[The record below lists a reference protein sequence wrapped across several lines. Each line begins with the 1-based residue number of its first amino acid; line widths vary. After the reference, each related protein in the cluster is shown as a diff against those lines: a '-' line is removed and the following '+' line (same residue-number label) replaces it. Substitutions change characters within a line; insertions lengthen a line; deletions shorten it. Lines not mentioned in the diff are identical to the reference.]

1 LVIDHS
7 DLIHHSAFA
16 FGLRY
21 PAFPSRLQ
29 SRILP
34 GMTDRLPESSLRLGL
49 PSGSLQTSTVELFGR
64 AGYRISIAERSVFP
78 RIDDEKM
85 SAVLFRA
92 QEISRY
98 VVDGIVDFGLTGYD
112 WIVENGNEADVIEI
126 CELVYSRGSAQPAR
140 WVLAVPE
147 ESDVRQPKDFE
158 GKILATELVNTTRK
172 YFAQHGVKVNVEFS
186 WGTTEIKARLL
197 DGIVELTET
206 GSSLRANNLRIV
218 DTLLTSTPRLI
229 ANKAAWAIPWKRE
242 KMENIAMLLRGAI
255 EARAKVG
262 LKMNIPE
269 AALEQVLALLPAEKS
284 PTISRLA
291 DSQWVAAEVILEE
304 KQERELIP
312 VLKRAG
318 ATGIITY
325 PLNKVIP

>member
-1 LVIDHS
+1 
-7 DLIHHSAFA
+7 
-16 FGLRY
+16 
-21 PAFPSRLQ
+21 
-29 SRILP
+29 
-34 GMTDRLPESSLRLGL
+34 MTDRLPESSLRLGL
-49 PSGSLQTSTVELFGR
+49 PSGSLQASTVELFGR
-64 AGYRISIAERSVFP
+64 AGYRVSIAERSVFP
-78 RIDDEKM
+78 RIDDDKM

-98 VVDGIVDFGLTGYD
+98 VVDGIVDCGLTGYD
-112 WIVENGNEADVIEI
+112 WIVENGNENEVVEI
-126 CELVYSRGSAQPAR
+126 CELVYSRGSSNPAR

-147 ESDVRQPKDFE
+147 ESLLRAPEDFQ
-158 GKILATELVNTTRK
+158 GKIIATELVNTTRK
-172 YFAQHGVKVNVEFS
+172 FFAQRGVKVNVEFS

-197 DGIVELTET
+197 DGIVDLTET
-206 GSSLRANNLRIV
+206 GSSLRANNLRIL

-229 ANKAAWAIPWKRE
+229 ANKSAWAIPWKRE

-255 EARAKVG
+255 DARAKVG
-262 LKMNIPE
+262 LKMNLPE
-269 AALEQVLALLPAEKS
+269 SALPTLIALLPAEKS

-291 DSQWVAAEVILEE
+291 DPAWVAAEVILEE